1 MADARPP
8 NEAGNKKMSSNEE
21 REQMEDDR
29 SATEAR
35 TRQQAPYVNRNT
47 QKQGLGLTTTAAVTI
62 SLVAA
67 GLIVCALVLAVA
79 METPM
84 LAWLGFAIA
93 ATSILCVAAIV
104 PIAFERTR
112 VSAPPPASS
121 LDRKRRLLVVADSQC
136 SEAAV
141 CDEIVARL
149 AGAVAVHLVV
159 PVRVSHLHFMADDES
174 AEHEEADQSM
184 RIAVDLLQQHGIATT
199 GSVGSDKPLESMAD
213 ALASFAATQ
222 VLLVTPP
229 EEDSYWLERGLL
241 EKARRLTVVPTTQ
254 VVVPARPTARAQGA
268 ARV

>member
-1 MADARPP
+1 MKLAKTR
-8 NEAGNKKMSSNEE
+8 SSKEE

-35 TRQQAPYVNRNT
+35 TRQQRPYLNTNT
-47 QKQGLGLTTTAAVTI
+47 QKQGWGLTTTAAVTI
-62 SLVAA
+62 SLVSA
-67 GLIVCALVLAVA
+67 GLSICALVLAVA
-79 METPM
+79 VETPM
-84 LAWLGFAIA
+84 LAWLGFVIA
-93 ATSILCVAAIV
+93 ATSILCVTALV

-121 LDRKRRLLVVADSQC
+121 LDRRRRLLVVADSHC
-136 SEAAV
+136 SEVAV
-141 CDEIVARL
+141 SDEIVARL

-174 AEHEEADQSM
+174 DEQREAEESM
-184 RIAVDLLQQHGIATT
+184 RITVDLLQQRGIATT

-229 EEDSYWLERGLL
+229 KEESYWLERGLL
-241 EKARRLTVVPTTQ
+241 EKARQLTVLPTTQ
-254 VVVPARPTARAQGA
+254 VVAPVKPTANPGA
-268 ARV
+268 AHV

>member
-1 MADARPP
+1 MRLART
-8 NEAGNKKMSSNEE
+8 KRSSNEE

-29 SATEAR
+29 STTEAR
-35 TRQQAPYVNRNT
+35 T
-47 QKQGLGLTTTAAVTI
+47 QKQGWRLTTTAAVTI
-62 SLVAA
+62 SSVAA
-67 GLIVCALVLAVA
+67 GLSICALVLAIA

-84 LAWLGFAIA
+84 LAWLGFVIA
-93 ATSILCVAAIV
+93 ATSILCVTALV

-121 LDRKRRLLVVADSQC
+121 LDRRRRLLVVADSHC

-141 CDEIVARL
+141 SDEIVARL

-174 AEHEEADQSM
+174 AEHQEAEQSM
-184 RIAVDLLQQHGIATT
+184 RAVVDLLQQHGIATT
-199 GSVGSDKPLESMAD
+199 GTVGSDKPLESMAD
-213 ALASFAATQ
+213 GLASFAATQ
-222 VLLVTPP
+222 VLLVIPP

-254 VVVPARPTARAQGA
+254 VVVPTKPTARARGA

>member
-1 MADARPP
+1 MRRRPMKL
-8 NEAGNKKMSSNEE
+8 ATTTRSSKEE
-21 REQMEDDR
+21 REQMEDDH
-29 SATEAR
+29 SPTEAR
-35 TRQQAPYVNRNT
+35 TRRWS
-47 QKQGLGLTTTAAVTI
+47 LTTTAAATI
-62 SLVAA
+62 SSVAA
-67 GLIVCALVLAVA
+67 GLSICAVVLATA

-93 ATSILCVAAIV
+93 GTSILCVAALV

-121 LDRKRRLLVVADSQC
+121 LDRRRRLLVVADSHC

-141 CDEIVARL
+141 CDEVVARL

-174 AEHEEADQSM
+174 AEYQEAERSM

-254 VVVPARPTARAQGA
+254 VVVPARSTARARGA